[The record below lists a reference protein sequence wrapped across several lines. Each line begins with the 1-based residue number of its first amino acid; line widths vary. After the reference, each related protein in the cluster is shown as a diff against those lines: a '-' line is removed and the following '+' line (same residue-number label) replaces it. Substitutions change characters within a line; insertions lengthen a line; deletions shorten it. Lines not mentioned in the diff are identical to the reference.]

1 MRRWVLPIVLI
12 ALAGSAAAT
21 PERQVHVS
29 DAPFALSADH
39 LFVLRRSRDNLGLHT
54 ASVEQVELVALSLR
68 DGTQEVL
75 PVHAQ
80 TVRIDFDPATRRSYR
95 VVEAEEQAGRVDPY
109 AYVMTRG
116 AGLLEPVMAPQGE
129 EKPLARDAQGALR
142 RSLDALA
149 AREPLGSAVGSAT
162 GSATVAGSDGG
173 ATYRTLDRDADRCV
187 ERDEGHPVALS
198 QARVQ
203 LVRVTC
209 YLWFDE
215 VGAAFLMPRLVAD

>member
-29 DAPFALSADH
+29 DAPFALSADQ

-54 ASVEQVELVALSLR
+54 ASVEQIELVALSLR
-68 DGTQEVL
+68 DGTQEVW

-80 TVRIDFDPATRRSYR
+80 TVRTDFDPTTRRSYR

-149 AREPLGSAVGSAT
+149 AREPLESAT
-162 GSATVAGSDGG
+162 GAGSDGG

>member
-68 DGTQEVL
+68 DGTQEVW

-95 VVEAEEQAGRVDPY
+95 VVETEEQAGRVDPY

-129 EKPLARDAQGALR
+129 EKPLAHDAQGALR

-149 AREPLGSAVGSAT
+149 AREFPGSAAGSAT
-162 GSATVAGSDGG
+162 GAGAGTDGG

>member
-1 MRRWVLPIVLI
+1 M

-29 DAPFALSADH
+29 DAPFALSADQ
-39 LFVLRRSRDNLGLHT
+39 LFVLRRSRDNLGLHM

-68 DGTQEVL
+68 DGTQEVW
-75 PVHAQ
+75 PVHTQ

-149 AREPLGSAVGSAT
+149 AREPLESAVG
-162 GSATVAGSDGG
+162 AGSDGG

-209 YLWFDE
+209 YRWFDE

>member
-1 MRRWVLPIVLI
+1 M

-29 DAPFALSADH
+29 DAPFALSADQ

-54 ASVEQVELVALSLR
+54 ASVAQVELVALSLR
-68 DGTQEVL
+68 DHTQEVW

-149 AREPLGSAVGSAT
+149 AREPLESAVG
-162 GSATVAGSDGG
+162 AGSDGG

>member
-1 MRRWVLPIVLI
+1 MRRWVVPIVLI

-39 LFVLRRSRDNLGLHT
+39 LFVLRRSRDNLALHT

-80 TVRIDFDPATRRSYR
+80 TVRIDFDSATRRSYR
-95 VVEAEEQAGRVDPY
+95 VVETEEQAGRVDPY
-109 AYVMTRG
+109 AHVMTRG
-116 AGLLEPVMAPQGE
+116 AGLLEPVLAPQGE
-129 EKPLARDAQGALR
+129 EKPLAPDAQGALR

-149 AREPLGSAVGSAT
+149 ARELLTSVT
-162 GSATVAGSDGG
+162 GAGSDGG